1 MIAGLRS
8 WVGFIRHMLAIGL
21 LLAVASCATPRSAGM
36 DETLAARLTPGL
48 ARGYPGIAMIVRD
61 RDGGVH
67 GAAIGYADLE
77 RRLAL
82 RLGDRFHIGSITKAF
97 TAIAV
102 LQLVDAGQLRLDTP
116 IGNIL
121 GDAVARIPNADRI
134 TVGQLLDHSSG
145 IYPTNNDP
153 DYLAELVGAR
163 ADPRRRWSFEEMIA
177 FADGRR
183 HPPAHAPGAG
193 HRYSDTNYNL
203 LGMIVERVTGRAFK
217 DHVRDTLLRPLG
229 MHSTGFY
236 SDAIAAG
243 GRLPH
248 PRVQGYFLETP
259 DIRSVLP
266 VNPMFPVVTGID
278 TPAGTRLLNTTL
290 AAERLDA
297 AGGIV
302 STLPDLLR
310 FADALF
316 HGRLLS
322 PASQAFLMAAGD
334 GMDQVEMNADRTR
347 ALQAVRKP
355 FGVVIDKQG
364 DGPGGAT
371 AIMGYVPA
379 RDQIFIGFVNRFG
392 GDFDHIDFLLDEVV
406 GRLNGE

>member
-1 MIAGLRS
+1 MTDFQS
-8 WVGFIRHMLAIGL
+8 WTGFVRHVLAVGL
-21 LLAVASCATPRSAGM
+21 LLAVASCATPRSAG
-36 DETLAARLTPGL
+36 DDALAAWLRPGL
-48 ARGYPGIAMIVRD
+48 ARGYPGIAMIVRE
-61 RDGGVH
+61 RDGRVH
-67 GAAIGYADLE
+67 GAAVGYADLE
-77 RRLAL
+77 RHLPL
-82 RLGDRFHIGSITKAF
+82 RLGDRFHIGSITKTF

-102 LQLVDAGQLRLDTP
+102 LQLVDAGRLRLDTP
-116 IGNIL
+116 IRDIL
-121 GDAVARIPNADRI
+121 GEAVAHIPNADRI

-153 DYLAELVGAR
+153 DYLAQLVGTH
-163 ADPRRRWSFEEMIA
+163 ADPRRLWSFEEMIA

-183 HPPAHAPGAG
+183 RPPAHAPGAG

-203 LGMIVERVTGRAFK
+203 LGMIVERVTGRPFK
-217 DHVRDTLLRPLG
+217 DYVRDAILRRLG

-236 SDAIAAG
+236 SDTIAVG

-259 DIRSVLP
+259 DIRSILL
-266 VNPMFPVVTGID
+266 VNPMFPVVPGIE
-278 TPAGTRLLNTTL
+278 TAAGSRLLNTTL

-302 STLPDLLR
+302 STLPDLMR
-310 FADALF
+310 FADAVF

-334 GMDQVEMNADRTR
+334 GMDQVEVNTDRTR
-347 ALQAVRKP
+347 AMQSVRKP

-379 RDQIFIGFVNRFG
+379 RDRIFIGFVNRFG

-406 GRLNGE
+406 GRLDGE